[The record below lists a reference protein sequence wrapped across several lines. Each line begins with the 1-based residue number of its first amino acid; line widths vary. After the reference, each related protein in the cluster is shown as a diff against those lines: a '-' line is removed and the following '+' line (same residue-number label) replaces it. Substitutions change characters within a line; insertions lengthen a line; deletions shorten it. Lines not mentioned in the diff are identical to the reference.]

1 MPADPSGEGRV
12 DATVRVMWL
21 STAVSV
27 GRNHETMTPQNELE
41 RLLAARDFGPHCYP
55 TVFRLLRESRLVFLL
70 PCHPELTGTQDTV
83 GPGEPLPRFP
93 IWESPE
99 TGRRIP
105 IFSSAQRAKEGCKAA
120 GAPDGTYALAE
131 MSGRELFD
139 LLACQPEPI
148 ALNPGC
154 DTHVLFFSTST
165 ARELASETRVEP
177 VKSKRKQATASIVDP
192 ADYPTDFLQP
202 LFRFLCGRPEAQAA
216 WLLREDTKRG
226 APVSYVFVLKV
237 RGEAQE
243 LEADFRMV
251 AGAACPKDVKYALAP
266 FDPNNEELVKLTA
279 QFTPF
284 FAAPGYARISRA
296 EER

>member
-1 MPADPSGEGRV
+1 
-12 DATVRVMWL
+12 
-21 STAVSV
+21 
-27 GRNHETMTPQNELE
+27 MTPQNELE

-55 TVFRLLRESRLVFLL
+55 AVFRLLRESRLVFLL
-70 PCHPELTGTQDTV
+70 PCHPELTGTEDTV
-83 GPGEPLPRFP
+83 GPGELVPRFP

-154 DTHVLFFSTST
+154 DIHVLFFSAST
-165 ARELASETRVEP
+165 ARELASKTRIGR
-177 VKSKRKQATASIVDP
+177 VKGKRKQANATIVDP
-192 ADYPTDFLQP
+192 ADYPTDFLEP
-202 LFRFLCGRPEAQAA
+202 LFRFLCERPEAQAA
-216 WLLREDTKRG
+216 WLLREDTQPG

-237 RGEAQE
+237 TGDAQE
-243 LEADFRMV
+243 LETDFRMV
-251 AGAACPKDVKYALAP
+251 AGAACPKDVKYGLAQ
-266 FDPNNEELVKLTA
+266 FDPNNEGLVKLTA

-284 FAAPGYARISRA
+284 FAAPSYSRHSRA
-296 EER
+296 KER